1 MKLLIEYYKS
11 LNTQR
16 NEEYIFTLKKNIEN
30 VYITDIYVFIDDI
43 SLTLDLKHDKLHIIY
58 IDNRYTFY
66 DFFIFSK
73 ENFLSEKVILANSDI
88 FFDDTLEYIEN
99 FDLSGKIVTLTRYEY
114 NTTTAES
121 VYSDSDC
128 SQDVWG
134 FCGGMVIE
142 DSNFLLGTLGCD
154 NRIAYLA
161 NEQEILIR
169 NPSLTIKSYHVHESN
184 YRTYTEQDRVKASY
198 LFMLPNNDI
207 NKNVIL
213 SIYRLKD

>member
-128 SQDVWG
+128 SQDVWV